1 MRADARAN
9 NRSAHIIN
17 KVDDERIEKPNK
29 EDGRKKKRMQQKELP
44 LFQGEIM
51 IVEEVDQ
58 SLESNVSTTPVQ
70 HLQEFLKI
78 NSTHGKNLSNKYYKW
93 R

>member
-29 EDGRKKKRMQQKELP
+29 EDGRKKKN
-44 LFQGEIM
+44 
-51 IVEEVDQ
+51 D
-58 SLESNVSTTPVQ
+58 
-70 HLQEFLKI
+70 
-78 NSTHGKNLSNKYYKW
+78 
-93 R
+93 